1 MLHQDIKLPDPLE
14 PKNEVAFVFEA
25 IYKKGDVFEYQRHL
39 NAIMGPNLKT
49 KRQSC
54 LKNTTLRFEE
64 QQQNIKKPM
73 RPLWK
78 LLTKSCQNCCFNQW
92 MLRSFKALKKY
103 RKFGSKI

>member
-25 IYKKGDVFEYQRHL
+25 IYKKGDVFEHQRHL

-64 QQQNIKKPM
+64 QQQNITNSTQ
-73 RPLWK
+73 PLWK
-78 LLTKSCQNCCFNQW
+78 PSTKSWQNCCLN
-92 MLRSFKALKKY
+92 
-103 RKFGSKI
+103 